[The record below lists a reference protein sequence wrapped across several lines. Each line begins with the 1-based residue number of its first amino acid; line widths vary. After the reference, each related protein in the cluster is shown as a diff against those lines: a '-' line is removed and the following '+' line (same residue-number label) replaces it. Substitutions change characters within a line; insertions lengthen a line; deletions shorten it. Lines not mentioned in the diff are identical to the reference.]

1 LDDFFKAMNPVD
13 RKLAQSRVGLRR
25 PAGAVGHAGVPL
37 NGNSWVQRSTGS
49 LGQKRVLLTGWC
61 VAGRRAASVN
71 ARVSNGS
78 APTIGRIECAAT
90 AADSEN
96 CLAKLVRREGDAL
109 NSLLRRFD
117 KAIEEVLAGGDPIDE
132 INDLSSRSQ
141 A

>member
-1 LDDFFKAMNPVD
+1 LLDPPLVSRHSPWAAAKPPVGG
-13 RKLAQSRVGLRR
+13 VG
-25 PAGAVGHAGVPL
+25 P
-37 NGNSWVQRSTGS
+37 
-49 LGQKRVLLTGWC
+49 GQKRVLLTGWC

-132 INDLSSRSQ
+132 IKDLSSRSQ